1 MRAPPI
7 RVIPRFKTN
16 QFVQNTKEDGDS
28 AVIQKLIDRICQ
40 GFNALMVLA
49 MTLMVLMVFGNVVL
63 RYGFNSGITVSEEL
77 SRWLFVWMTFLG
89 AVVGVIQH
97 AHLGTD
103 ALLSRLPLAGRKV
116 CFVIS
121 HLLMLGVCWLM
132 FDGAWQQTLINLQS
146 TSAAMEASMA
156 WLYSAGLVFAV
167 LAALV
172 LAHELW
178 EFITGRLPDSAL
190 IHVTESDDMPH
201 GAVPDHAKTQQQ
213 ERA

>member
-1 MRAPPI
+1 M
-7 RVIPRFKTN
+7 
-16 QFVQNTKEDGDS
+16 
-28 AVIQKLIDRICQ
+28 IQKLIDRICQ

-49 MTLMVLMVFGNVVL
+49 MALMVLMVFGNVVL

-103 ALLSRLPLAGRKV
+103 ALISRLPLMGRKL

-132 FDGAWQQTLINLQS
+132 FDGARQQTIINLQS
-146 TSAAMEASMA
+146 TSAVMEVSMA
-156 WLYSAGLVFAV
+156 WLYGSGLVFAMLAAFV
-167 LAALV
+167 LAY
-172 LAHELW
+172 ELW
-178 EFITGRLPDSAL
+178 KFFTGQLPDSAL

-201 GAVPDHAKTQQQ
+201 GEVPGIDNAQQRQ